1 MASTRRAPLLLALF
15 VCVALLFVSRAARA
29 ECDGPAECCITDPAA
44 ATVPLPERVRVGL
57 RVLRIGAVS
66 ERDGEYHADLYI
78 LTRWPAGGVAP
89 ALVARNVVDSTNAV
103 EDRIQRGKDD
113 FCYHAV
119 RIQDDFETPFVLH
132 RFPFDKQRLRL
143 LLEDFKYRPDVYTY
157 DAELWP
163 MTISN
168 ETYRDLNAWRV
179 ERYPTFT
186 QRDSTGR
193 FFPGDQPA
201 RLLLVEIP
209 VQRVWEFYMSR
220 YFFPL
225 LLIVA
230 LSYSL
235 FYVQPD
241 DLASSSGIGIT
252 AVLAIIA
259 FQLAQA
265 ESMPHVAYMTL
276 ADKVYV
282 ICYLFTSVA
291 LALTIHGTYISRHG
305 GAERA
310 DALQRRYRI
319 AFPLLFVL
327 SFAAAAAW
335 GWEAGAGETATPQTA
350 LPPATPPSG
359 EVVY

>member
-1 MASTRRAPLLLALF
+1 VVIVTLALVLLSTRG
-15 VCVALLFVSRAARA
+15 ARA
-29 ECDGPAECCITDPAA
+29 DTCDGPAECCITDPAA
-44 ATVPLPERVRVGL
+44 ATAKLPERVRVGL
-57 RVLRIGAVS
+57 RILRIGEVS
-66 ERDGEYHADLYI
+66 ERDGSYHADLYVM
-78 LTRWPAGGVAP
+78 TRWPAGGVMP
-89 ALVARNVVDSTNAV
+89 TLVARNVVDNTNTV
-103 EDRIQRGKDD
+103 EDRVMRGKDD

-143 LLEDFKYRPDVYTY
+143 VLEDFKYRPDVYTY
-157 DAELWP
+157 DEELWP
-163 MTISN
+163 MAISN
-168 ETYRDLNAWRV
+168 ETYRDLAAWRI
-179 ERYPTFT
+179 ERFPSFA
-186 QRDSTGR
+186 QRDAAGR
-193 FFPGDQPA
+193 FFPGDQPP
-201 RLLLVEIP
+201 RLLLLELP

-235 FYVQPD
+235 FFVKPD

-282 ICYLFTSVA
+282 VCYVFTSLA
-291 LALTIHGTYISRHG
+291 LALTIHGTFISRHG
-305 GAERA
+305 KEARA
-310 DALQRRYRI
+310 DILQRRYRVL
-319 AFPLLFVL
+319 FPLLFVL
-327 SFAAAAAW
+327 SFAGAAAW
-335 GWEAGAGETATPQTA
+335 GWQAGAGETAAPPNA
-350 LPPATPPSG
+350 LPPAKPPAG
-359 EVVY
+359 EVAY